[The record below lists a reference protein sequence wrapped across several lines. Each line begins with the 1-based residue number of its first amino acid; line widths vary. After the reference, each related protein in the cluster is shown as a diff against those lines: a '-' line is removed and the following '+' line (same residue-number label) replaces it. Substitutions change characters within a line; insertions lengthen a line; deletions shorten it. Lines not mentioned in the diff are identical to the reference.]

1 MNCGPV
7 CRQLGGGG
15 QAVTSQVPIQ
25 VCPGGWSGMAEGG
38 PQVFLGGSQRPEALA
53 GLHRWHRSLGLLPEG
68 PSGSGAAPGG

>member
-1 MNCGPV
+1 
-7 CRQLGGGG
+7 
-15 QAVTSQVPIQ
+15 
-25 VCPGGWSGMAEGG
+25 MAEGG